1 MIAHSFK
8 YTLKTLFKNRMLIFW
23 IFAFPIILGT
33 LFNMA
38 FSNIENNEKMD
49 IIDIAIIETEE
60 NENNK
65 IIKNAFEEL
74 SDENNEQ
81 RLFNTKYVTQE
92 EAKTLL
98 ENNQIIGYLQFDTTP
113 KLVINTNGIDQ
124 TILKQVVE
132 RISQSEKTI
141 QKAAEKRIEN
151 TLKEIDFRE
160 VNNIEAL
167 YSQIYEDVAKILEQE
182 PNIQNI
188 SSSNLSYTM
197 IEFYTLI
204 AMTCLYGGVI
214 ATIAIN
220 QNLPNMSA
228 NGKRVAV
235 SPTSK
240 GRLIIGS
247 TLASYVIQL
256 IGLLLLFLYTII
268 VLKIDYGNNLSLIV
282 LLALCGSLA
291 GLSLGVI
298 IGVII
303 KTNET
308 TKTGIIISVTML
320 GCFLSGMMGMTM
332 KYTIDKS
339 MPIINKLNPAA
350 MITDGFYSLYYYETL
365 DRYYFNIVSLLVF
378 AFIILGISIFSLRR
392 QKYDNI

>member
-1 MIAHSFK
+1 
-8 YTLKTLFKNRMLIFW
+8 
-23 IFAFPIILGT
+23 
-33 LFNMA
+33 MA

-268 VLKIDYGNNLSLIV
+268 VLKIDYGNNLS
-282 LLALCGSLA
+282 
-291 GLSLGVI
+291 
-298 IGVII
+298 
-303 KTNET
+303 
-308 TKTGIIISVTML
+308 
-320 GCFLSGMMGMTM
+320 
-332 KYTIDKS
+332 
-339 MPIINKLNPAA
+339 
-350 MITDGFYSLYYYETL
+350 
-365 DRYYFNIVSLLVF
+365 
-378 AFIILGISIFSLRR
+378 
-392 QKYDNI
+392 